1 MKGGEL
7 QFLKHSK
14 EKAKKLLET
23 GKFSETDLETASYEK
38 NGYCIAVQGRI
49 FFLLFC
55 LLKTS
60 TIMMEK
66 NGEIFETP
74 WFSLESLHCD
84 RWLSESFER
93 HHTTPFPLFE
103 ILTVY

>member
-23 GKFSETDLETASYEK
+23 GKFCNNDLETASYEK

-49 FFLLFC
+49 FLIYCNRLP
-55 LLKTS
+55 LRSKKAGRL
-60 TIMMEK
+60 EK
-66 NGEIFETP
+66 LPGFARSPSIVTRASV
-74 WFSLESLHCD
+74 SLS
-84 RWLSESFER
+84 SG
-93 HHTTPFPLFE
+93 TTPHPSYLSKS
-103 ILTVY
+103 